1 MCSDARVVGRGA
13 RLGRAWGVPGACLGR
28 ALGVLWACLGP
39 KLSLGRVWGVGC
51 VVVVG
56 ILVVGVRGACLGR
69 GVGMFSA
76 PVIIAVIQTWRC
88 RKFMFLCCVPAQ
100 VWMRPTSPWGV
111 ASWACP
117 AQLPMYVTTAPLA
130 LTHFH
135 KNETTSSLESL
146 GCCTHGKGRGAH
158 VSPTCFPT
166 RPLPPPHREHCTSLS
181 PRLRCCLPLPCCRV
195 VSSTSCAQWRGRLCS
210 CPLPRVQWGPLWV
223 RWVP

>member
-1 MCSDARVVGRGA
+1 MSSDARVVGRGA
-13 RLGRAWGVPGACLGR
+13 RLGRPWGVLRACFGRAWAPSCPWAVFGAWGGACCGYCR
-28 ALGVLWACLGP
+28 DSYCGGAW
-39 KLSLGRVWGVGC
+39 
-51 VVVVG
+51 
-56 ILVVGVRGACLGR
+56 GVRGACLGR